1 MFLPISDM
9 PNPRGT
15 PVVNYV
21 LLGANIAVYLLV
33 ALPLSRA
40 AVNPNDPALLEYVRA
55 VPQYWDMSLSELL
68 RRISAYDLFVF
79 SHGFKP
85 ASPSVSDLFASMFL
99 HAGFLHLA
107 GNMLFL
113 WIYGDNVE
121 HRLGSIRYLVVYLTT
136 GIAAT
141 AFFTVFRLQSMVPMI
156 GASGAISGVLGLYFL
171 WFPRNKVQVFVVL
184 FPFFVDTI
192 LLPARLVLGFYL
204 VVDNIVPF
212 LFASGQGGGVAY
224 GAHIGGFVAGLAI
237 AFGTDRLPERIKL
250 SGWRSFWGSKMG
262 AVEMAD
268 ASVLSPQTGEI
279 HERIRRGDMQGAV
292 AAYFSLPVSHMK
304 ENALPGDR
312 LQIGYFLLKEGHH
325 AEALSVFRHYIS
337 DYPAGHSLDR
347 AYLGAGVVL
356 YQGLGQLTS
365 AYQYFLSVLD
375 VDPDPETEHQAR
387 QYLAAIEARQK
398 RRLGKHGSG

>member
-1 MFLPISDM
+1 M

-15 PVVNYV
+15 PVVNYL
-21 LLGANIAVYLLV
+21 LLGVNIAVYLLV
-33 ALPLSRA
+33 AFPLSRA
-40 AVNPNDPALLEYVRA
+40 AVNPNDPALLEYVQA
-55 VPQYWDMSLSELL
+55 VPQYWNMPLSELL
-68 RRISAYDLFVF
+68 RRISAYDLFIF

-85 ASPSVSDLFASMFL
+85 ASPSVTDLFASMFL

-121 HRLGSIRYLVVYLTT
+121 HRLGSVAYLLVYLAT

-141 AFFTVFRLQSMVPMI
+141 AFFTVFRLQSTVPMI

-171 WFPRNKVQVFVVL
+171 WFPRNKVKVFVVL

-192 LLPARLVLGFYL
+192 LLPARIVLGFYL
-204 VVDNIVPF
+204 VVDNLLPF
-212 LFASGQGGGVAY
+212 LFASGQGGGVAH

-237 AFGTDRLPERIKL
+237 AFGTDRLPEMVKL
-250 SGWRSFWGSKMG
+250 AGWRSFWRREVDGREAPDTA
-262 AVEMAD
+262 AVSPRTAD
-268 ASVLSPQTGEI
+268 V
-279 HERIRRGDMQGAV
+279 HERIQRGDLKGAV
-292 AAYFSLPVSHMK
+292 AAYFSLPVLHLK
-304 ENALPGDR
+304 ENILAGDR
-312 LQIGYFLLKEGHH
+312 LQIGYFLLKEGHY

-337 DYPAGHSLDR
+337 DYPAGPSLDR
-347 AYLGAGVVL
+347 ANLGAGVVL

-375 VDPDPETEHQAR
+375 VDPDPDSENQAR

-398 RRLGKHGSG
+398 RRLGRS